1 MTAQRFY
8 FDPREG
14 LPYVPILL
22 SAGGVWKEFH
32 ALLDSGAT
40 NNVLPYNVGVAR
52 GLSWEEQG
60 FYLKGE
66 DFLRGAPIVG
76 VRLHGEIP
84 PFPPLE
90 LVFAWSRSDEM
101 PLILGHVNFFLE
113 FDLLL
118 SDTREFFE
126 LSQ

>member
-1 MTAQRFY
+1 MTAQRFH
-8 FDPREG
+8 FDPRHG
-14 LPYVPILL
+14 LPFVPILL
-22 SAGGVWKEFH
+22 SAGGVWKEFN

-40 NNVLPYNVGVAR
+40 NNVLPYHA
-52 GLSWEEQG
+52 GLALGLLWEEQR
-60 FYLKGE
+60 FHLEGE

-76 VRLHGEIP
+76 VRLYGEIP

-90 LVFAWSRSDEM
+90 LVFAWSRSDDM

-113 FDLLL
+113 FDLFL

>member
-1 MTAQRFY
+1 M
-8 FDPREG
+8 
-14 LPYVPILL
+14 
-22 SAGGVWKEFH
+22 
-32 ALLDSGAT
+32 LDSGAT
-40 NNVLPYNVGVAR
+40 NNVLPYHA
-52 GLSWEEQG
+52 GLALGLLWEEQR
-60 FYLKGE
+60 FHLEGE

-76 VRLHGEIP
+76 VRLYGEIP

-90 LVFAWSRSDEM
+90 LVFAWSRSDDM

-113 FDLLL
+113 FDLFL